1 MRPDDVGV
9 IGLSALAFPG
19 LLYAYGALRSLSIV
33 HSEDAHLR
41 GLLAEMADPS
51 LRRKAHLRPALKMCV
66 IMGTCAGFLLA
77 YQRSSFRFWGWT
89 ENVRHAS
96 TSD

>member
-1 MRPDDVGV
+1 MRPSD
-9 IGLSALAFPG
+9 LSVAAGAAVTFPG
-19 LLYAYGALRSLSIV
+19 LLYAYGAFHSLSIV
-33 HSEDAHLR
+33 HSKDAHLR